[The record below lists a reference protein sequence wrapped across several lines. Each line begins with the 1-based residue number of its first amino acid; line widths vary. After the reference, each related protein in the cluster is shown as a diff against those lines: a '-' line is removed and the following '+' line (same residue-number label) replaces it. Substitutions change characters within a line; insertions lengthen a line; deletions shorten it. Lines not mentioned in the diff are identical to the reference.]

1 MSFNQALQKLK
12 DERALCTSM
21 LEPLNLSFEFFLRM
35 GQLNDKG
42 TDKVITKLISHFEN
56 KKDMQKCTT

>member
-12 DERALCTSM
+12 DERVLYTSM

-35 GQLNDKG
+35 GQLNAKG
-42 TDKVITKLISHFEN
+42 TDKVITKLITHLE
-56 KKDMQKCTT
+56 KKAGE

>member
-12 DERALCTSM
+12 DERTLYTDM

-35 GQLNDKG
+35 GQLNSKG
-42 TDKVITKLISHFEN
+42 TEKVITKLISHLES
-56 KKDMQKCTT
+56 KAVTQ

>member
-1 MSFNQALQKLK
+1 MTFNQALQKLK
-12 DERALCTSM
+12 DERTLYTDM

-42 TDKVITKLISHFEN
+42 LEKVTDRLITYLEAKIKE
-56 KKDMQKCTT
+56 

>member
-1 MSFNQALQKLK
+1 MTFNQALEKLK
-12 DERALCTSM
+12 DERTLYTDM

-42 TDKVITKLISHFEN
+42 LAKVTDRLIAHLEA
-56 KKDMQKCTT
+56 KIKE

>member
-12 DERALCTSM
+12 DERILYTSM
-21 LEPLNLSFEFFLRM
+21 LDPLNLSFEFFLRM

-42 TDKVITKLISHFEN
+42 TDRVVTKLIAYLEN
-56 KKDMQKCTT
+56 KKDVRQCTT

>member
-1 MSFNQALQKLK
+1 VTFNQALQKLK
-12 DERALCTSM
+12 DERTLYTDM

-42 TDKVITKLISHFEN
+42 LEKVTDRLITYLEAKIKE
-56 KKDMQKCTT
+56 

>member
-1 MSFNQALQKLK
+1 MTFNQALERLK
-12 DERALCTSM
+12 DERTLYTDM

-42 TDKVITKLISHFEN
+42 LAKVTDRLIAHLEA
-56 KKDMQKCTT
+56 KAKE